1 MKLLKLF
8 FMIFLV
14 SIPIFVNF
22 DYRVLGQVRNFDIE
36 ANPTTLESGFN
47 TTVIVNIINDFEPIY
62 DVDISMSFPQ
72 SQITLTS
79 PVVIGISNWRF
90 EKIKEGEDITIKPL
104 IFVPKDA
111 AGSGYV
117 ASVMISYKRLGYIS
131 PYSENHYV
139 GFYAKGEVDMVA
151 YEFTVEEEQV
161 VAGSSLSITASL
173 LNKGTITARFTNVT
187 LLPHPILI
195 LKPESYSY
203 LGDVDPNSPSPFT
216 LEAIVKNDTQE
227 GMYKMKIL
235 TEYED
240 EERRSHTF
248 ENEVDIYVVIPIV
261 ETGPQSLQDKA
272 IEIIKNNLLYI
283 IIGLAI
289 IIIIS
294 IIIKR
299 RTSKSEFG
307 TEEFQS

>member
-1 MKLLKLF
+1 
-8 FMIFLV
+8 V
-14 SIPIFVNF
+14 S
-22 DYRVLGQVRNFDIE
+22 GQVRNLDVKT
-36 ANPTTLESGFN
+36 NPTTLESGFN

-62 DVDISMSFPQ
+62 DVDISMNFPQ
-72 SQITLTS
+72 SQVALTS

-90 EKIKEGEDITIKPL
+90 EKIKEGEDITIEPL

-117 ASVMISYKRLGYIS
+117 ANVMISYKRLGYIS
-131 PYSENHYV
+131 PYSESHYV

-173 LNKGTITARFTNVT
+173 LNKGTVTARFTNIT

-216 LEAIVKNDTQE
+216 LEAIVKNDTKE
-227 GMYKMKIL
+227 GMYKMNIL

-240 EERRSHTF
+240 EERRSHAF
-248 ENEVDIYVVIPIV
+248 ENEVDIYVVIQTV
-261 ETGPQSLQDKA
+261 ETGPESLQDKV

-289 IIIIS
+289 IIIIV
-294 IIIKR
+294 IIIR
-299 RTSKSEFG
+299 RLTSKSEFEI
-307 TEEFQS
+307 EEFKS